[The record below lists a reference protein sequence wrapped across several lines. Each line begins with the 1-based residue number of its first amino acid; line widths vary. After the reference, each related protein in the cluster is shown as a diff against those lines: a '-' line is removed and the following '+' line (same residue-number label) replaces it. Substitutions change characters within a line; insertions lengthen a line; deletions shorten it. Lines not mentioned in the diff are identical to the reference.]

1 MILYTK
7 SAHCKHCVICFAMG
21 NAPTPAPPPP
31 IRTLHATTFAQ
42 LWLEVSHDKNQVPL
56 QDAFLLL
63 AQAARLAGKTI
74 PDSELRKW
82 LAANHSPCT
91 AGVAHRRS
99 SLVRRDD
106 AGHLFD
112 AFTSEYGIPCEPIPG
127 TPEANDAET
136 AIKSADLLAEA
147 LLTRCLASF
156 LRDDK
161 LYALGAGDLHAYA
174 AAERTRQPLCSYLAT
189 LPIDVTRLV
198 RTAAR

>member
-1 MILYTK
+1 MRRRTRL
-7 SAHCKHCVICFAMG
+7 HCH
-21 NAPTPAPPPP
+21 NAASSCED
-31 IRTLHATTFAQ
+31 LHTF
-42 LWLEVSHDKNQVPL
+42 V
-56 QDAFLLL
+56 
-63 AQAARLAGKTI
+63 
-74 PDSELRKW
+74 
-82 LAANHSPCT
+82 
-91 AGVAHRRS
+91 RS
-99 SLVRRDD
+99 GL
-106 AGHLFD
+106 
-112 AFTSEYGIPCEPIPG
+112 FTSEYGIPCEPIPG